1 MGAIGRRA
9 VRVLAG
15 VSGVR
20 PTAYPR
26 RRSGADVVV
35 RAARAVR
42 PAIPDSMRQGPG
54 TQA

>member
-1 MGAIGRRA
+1 MRAIGRRA
-9 VRVLAG
+9 DRVPAG

-20 PTAYPR
+20 PTTYRR

-42 PAIPDSMRQGPG
+42 PAIPDSIRQGPG